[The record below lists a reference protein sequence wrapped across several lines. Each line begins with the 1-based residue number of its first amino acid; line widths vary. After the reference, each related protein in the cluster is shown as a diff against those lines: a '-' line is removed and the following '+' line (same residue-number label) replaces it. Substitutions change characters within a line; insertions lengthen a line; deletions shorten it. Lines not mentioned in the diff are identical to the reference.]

1 MTLFMLATL
10 VPRVKAWD
18 QADFE
23 IFDLVDELEKSEGK
37 GVTFYSWLDI
47 PATATAPEIGK
58 AYRKLS
64 LRLHPDKNKQDVKAK
79 ERFARLGKVAGILRN
94 SASRERYN
102 FFYKNGVPRWR
113 GTGYYY
119 ARFRPGLTTVIVFLA
134 FLVAGMQ
141 YLASWI
147 NYYLE
152 KRRILNFVED
162 ARLAMALRAPKG
174 HGAPTIGRS
183 VLEIQQNMVRCEVI
197 SDEYLIV
204 YPEQADPI
212 HLNVEWVEK
221 PDFKEVYLVR
231 WPKSIYEKFTMPKEK
246 VEEEEEEEEEEKS
259 DQKDAEVS
267 STALPKKKAKKREIG
282 NVEGTKVGGRR
293 RAVRK

>member
-1 MTLFMLATL
+1 
-10 VPRVKAWD
+10 
-18 QADFE
+18 E

-64 LRLHPDKNKQDVKAK
+64 FQLHPDKNKQDVKAK
-79 ERFARLGKVAGILRN
+79 ERFARLGKVAAILRN

-134 FLVAGMQ
+134 CLVGGMQ

-152 KRRILNFVED
+152 KRRILHFVED

-174 HGAPTIGRS
+174 HGAPTVGRS
-183 VLEIQQNMVRCEVI
+183 FLEIQQNMVRCEVI

-221 PDFKEVYLVR
+221 PNFNNVYLVR
-231 WPKSIYEKFTMPKEK
+231 WPKSLYEKFTQPKVKAEK
-246 VEEEEEEEEEEKS
+246 EDTEEEEEEEVQV
-259 DQKDAEVS
+259 DQKGTEVA
-267 STALPKKKAKKREIG
+267 TALPKKKVKKREIG
-282 NVEGTKVGGRR
+282 TVEGTKVGGRR